1 MSPSPVG
8 ISDALHL
15 FSYGLY
21 AVGVRDGEDRNAF
34 TANWVAQVS
43 SDPPRVAV
51 AVENDGRSADMIRR
65 SGVFSVCVY
74 GADQR
79 KMAARLARPAAR
91 APDKLTEYE
100 HVDGAVTGAPVLVDS
115 LACVECRVEEARELG
130 DHVLF
135 IGHVVGGEV
144 RAEGEPLTLR
154 SARFRY
160 G

>member
-1 MSPSPVG
+1 MNQPPAGASA
-8 ISDALHL
+8 ALHL

-21 AVGVRDGEDRNAF
+21 AVGVRDGGERNAF
-34 TANWVAQVS
+34 TANWVMQAS

-51 AVENDGRSADMIRR
+51 AVESDGRSVGMMRR
-65 SGVFSVCVY
+65 SGTFSVCVY
-74 GADQR
+74 RADQR

-100 HVDGAVTGAPVLVDS
+100 YVDGAVTGAPVLADC
-115 LACVECRVEEARELG
+115 LAWVECRVQDIVELG

-135 IGHVVGGEV
+135 LGVVVGGDV
-144 RAEGEPLTLR
+144 GAEAEPLTLHG
-154 SARFRY
+154 ARFRY